1 MTFSIDNYSLGLNTD
16 DYLIRYFDD
25 LSPEDQQTILIF
37 LRYMENLKTALPER
51 SENRPEDDISDGRI
65 AYADEV
71 INILT
76 NNILATWEDNY
87 QDQLKTIKHINEI
100 FGQGN
105 AYLYGFERLILQTP
119 EEDIKNNDFE
129 QMLRQDDKY
138 IIDREQKH
146 AHFLHHK
153 QLNTQINAKKK
164 GN

>member
-1 MTFSIDNYSLGLNTD
+1 MTFSIDNYSLGLTTD
-16 DYLIRYFDD
+16 DYLIGHFNS
-25 LSPEDQQTILIF
+25 LSPENQQAILTF

-51 SENRPEDDISDGRI
+51 AEDRPEENISDERI

-71 INILT
+71 VNNMA

-87 QDQLKTIKHINEI
+87 QDQLQTIKHINDI
-100 FGQGN
+100 FGQGD

-119 EEDIKNNDFE
+119 DEDIENSDFE
-129 QMLRQDDKY
+129 QILKQGDKY

-146 AHFLHHK
+146 ARFLHYK
-153 QLNTQINAKKK
+153 QLNTQINAQKK